1 VVPVVEIEEA
11 RAIVPRPRVEKCRSR
26 AGRVEQTRAMV
37 PRTELRSRD
46 VVLEPLTLAHV
57 DVLLA
62 AASEDRAT
70 YGFTWVPNDA
80 ASTLD
85 YIETALTDERAGEAL
100 PFAVRLPGAGRVVGS
115 TRFLDLAYWD
125 DTGVPNAVEIGHTWL
140 AASVQGTR
148 VNPAMKLLML
158 AHAFDTWNV
167 ERVTFKTDAR
177 NQQSRHAI
185 DKLGARFEGVRR
197 AHKLASDG
205 SVRDSA
211 YFSIIR
217 AEWPEVRE
225 QLTTRLERPAVTV
238 ADRR

>member
-1 VVPVVEIEEA
+1 
-11 RAIVPRPRVEKCRSR
+11 
-26 AGRVEQTRAMV
+26 MV
-37 PRTELRSRD
+37 SRTELRSPD
-46 VVLEPLTLAHV
+46 VVLEPLAVAHV
-57 DVLLA
+57 DDLVA

-70 YGFTWVPNDA
+70 YAFTWVPDDD
-80 ASTLD
+80 ASTLE
-85 YIETALTDERAGEAL
+85 YVQAALADERAGEAL
-100 PFAVRLPGAGRVVGS
+100 PFAVRLPGEERVVGS
-115 TRFLDLAYWD
+115 TRFLDLEYWVES
-125 DTGVPNAVEIGHTWL
+125 DTPNAVEIGSTWL

-177 NQQSRHAI
+177 NERSRRAI
-185 DKLGARFEGVRR
+185 SKLGAQFEGIRR
-197 AHKLASDG
+197 AHKYASDG

-217 AEWPEVRE
+217 VEWPEVRE
-225 QLTTRLERPAVTV
+225 RLTARLARTPVTV